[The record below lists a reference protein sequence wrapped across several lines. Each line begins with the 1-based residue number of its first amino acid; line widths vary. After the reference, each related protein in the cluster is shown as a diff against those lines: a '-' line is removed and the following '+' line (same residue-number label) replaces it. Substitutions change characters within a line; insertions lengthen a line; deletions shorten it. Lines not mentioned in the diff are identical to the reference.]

1 MMRERPGPGRKPDGT
16 GRRRLLRDVRP
27 DQRRHQND
35 PFLEVQYFPRPNMR
49 RLALVIGIY
58 GK

>member
-1 MMRERPGPGRKPDGT
+1 VTFGLIKGGT
-16 GRRRLLRDVRP
+16 K
-27 DQRRHQND
+27 ND